1 MFEHFARQLDRLL
14 YIRVRL
20 AGSADAD
27 AHDHVLVEDVERRGA
42 AAFGQVGLLAEAG
55 HAARARR
62 LLPVLLLLLLVAALA
77 QGEKKSVK
85 VTGYVIDNMCA
96 GMHGS
101 EEEAS
106 NHPNACALMP
116 ACEKS
121 GLAVVSGDKV
131 YKLDEQGNKLAA
143 EALKAAKTRKGLKV
157 NVEGTLEGDTLHATS
172 LAEAK

>member
-1 MFEHFARQLDRLL
+1 M
-14 YIRVRL
+14 IRKV
-20 AGSADAD
+20 S
-27 AHDHVLVEDVERRGA
+27 
-42 AAFGQVGLLAEAG
+42 
-55 HAARARR
+55 
-62 LLPVLLLLLLVAALA
+62 LVAVAIALA
-77 QGEKKSVK
+77 AVFAFAQEGEKKTVK

-96 GMHGS
+96 EMHGS
-101 EEEAS
+101 EAEAK

-121 GLAVVSGDKV
+121 GFAVVAKDKT

-157 NVEGTLEGDTLHATS
+157 DVEGTLDGDTLHATS